1 MKNAIIDNIVK
12 EKNSSSICCYDIST
26 NEKYANN
33 SENLNA
39 NDELNSSIFATKLMN
54 SYKQSVSGLV
64 RSYESVF
71 NELEKD

>member
-39 NDELNSSIFATKLMN
+39 TDELNSSIFATKLMN

-64 RSYESVF
+64 RPYESVF
-71 NELEKD
+71 NELEKY